1 MGWSNTLPFL
11 KYGERFRK
19 HRRMMQQHFNS
30 HAVAAFR
37 PIQTTQVNEFL
48 KRVLVKP
55 DNVIKECHRL
65 IAASI
70 LMATFGHEVT
80 SEDDAYISLVKRTT
94 KMSTDAG
101 SPGGTIID
109 LFPSRQYPS
118 LFSFET
124 HILTYKLYAVRFVPA
139 WFPGMGVK
147 RLALATAKNVA
158 EVMEMPLRELREKRV
173 SFSFPSSFVQSRIP
187 PSDNGPMCVCVSGCR
202 HPTALLRKPAARRV

>member
-30 HAVAAFR
+30 HAVTAFR

-55 DNVIKECHRL
+55 DHVLKECHRL

-109 LFPSRQYPS
+109 LFPSR
-118 LFSFET
+118 
-124 HILTYKLYAVRFVPA
+124 
-139 WFPGMGVK
+139 
-147 RLALATAKNVA
+147 
-158 EVMEMPLRELREKRV
+158 
-173 SFSFPSSFVQSRIP
+173 
-187 PSDNGPMCVCVSGCR
+187 
-202 HPTALLRKPAARRV
+202 